1 MRRNVALWLAVCIGL
16 FACLAQKVIAVDLTK
31 IDRTIAKLPKFRS
44 ERPQFCLMVFG
55 ADAHKR
61 VWLAQDGDVLYVDR
75 NGNGDLTEP
84 DERIAA
90 DPDLGKGQEGV
101 YEFKVGDLSDGA
113 LVHKDLVVSTSD
125 ISFNAATDEKL
136 KKLLDADPNWRGH
149 RISIDLEMPGRQGRG
164 LGSRVQHEVSVH
176 DGEGYLQFG
185 ARPEEAPVVHFG
197 GPWVITFY
205 DQDALRVGNMEK
217 FYLAVGTPGLGPG
230 STAFVAYEGVIPRD
244 LNPTAKVTYRSASD
258 DQKAIVK
265 LYELTKRCCGINLYG
280 DIQVPS
286 DVATGTAK
294 VEFSLASWPGT
305 NVASTTHEVTI
316 KPGKPPLKLEPV
328 SSRLKASLAHSN
340 REQADR
346 DSSIVQIQF
355 SPDGKK
361 IIAGDYPGGVL
372 NVWNVDNGER
382 QVTIETDKGHRSS
395 WQYFVV
401 SPDWRDRLCADGSQG
416 PEV

>member
-31 IDRTIAKLPKFRS
+31 IDRTIAKLPKFRT
-44 ERPQFCLMVFG
+44 EHPQFCLLVFG

-90 DPDLGKGQEGV
+90 DPDVGKGQEGV

-125 ISFNAATDEKL
+125 ISFNASTDEKL

-176 DGEGYLQFG
+176 DGEGYLQFA
-185 ARPEEAPVVHFG
+185 ARPEEAPVIHFG

-205 DQDALRVGNMEK
+205 DQDALRVGNLEK

-230 STAFVAYEGVIPRD
+230 STAFVAYEGVIPRFE
-244 LNPTAKVTYRSASD
+244 SHG
-258 DQKAIVK
+258 
-265 LYELTKRCCGINLYG
+265 E
-280 DIQVPS
+280 S
-286 DVATGTAK
+286 DV
-294 VEFSLASWPGT
+294 SLGGRRS
-305 NVASTTHEVTI
+305 
-316 KPGKPPLKLEPV
+316 K
-328 SSRLKASLAHSN
+328 SN
-340 REQADR
+340 RQ
-346 DSSIVQIQF
+346 IV
-355 SPDGKK
+355 
-361 IIAGDYPGGVL
+361 
-372 NVWNVDNGER
+372 
-382 QVTIETDKGHRSS
+382 
-395 WQYFVV
+395 
-401 SPDWRDRLCADGSQG
+401 
-416 PEV
+416 